1 VKFIS
6 VPEKS
11 IDSFA
16 LTNALMDGNRAAA
29 LEALDVLKFRQTK
42 PEFVM
47 AEISG
52 LFVQLYM
59 TKLFKDNG
67 LSQSE
72 ITKAFGASK
81 AYRVADFKV
90 GLFLKAIERLS
101 FEQLKRSLDL
111 CRDADLAMK
120 TYGKRNFEQIEKLV
134 CLL

>member
-1 VKFIS
+1 
-6 VPEKS
+6 
-11 IDSFA
+11 
-16 LTNALMDGNRAAA
+16 
-29 LEALDVLKFRQTK
+29 
-42 PEFVM
+42 
-47 AEISG
+47 
-52 LFVQLYM
+52 M

-67 LSQSE
+67 LSQPE